1 VSPLYI
7 ALQIYWYNVSEFVSR
22 MHGPKF
28 FMSEVVVLCL
38 HEPVI
43 FGIML
48 GELAVHYVEHRYLGG
63 LNHQLDAAECKSSCV
78 RVHFL
83 EPIFSSI

>member
-48 GELAVHYVEHRYLGG
+48 GELAGHYVEHRYLGG

>member
-7 ALQIYWYNVSEFVSR
+7 ALQIYWYNVSEFVSSI
-22 MHGPKF
+22 HGPKF
-28 FMSEVVVLCL
+28 FMSEVEVACL

-48 GELAVHYVEHRYLGG
+48 GELAGHYVELRYLGD
-63 LNHQLDAAECKSSCV
+63 QLDAAECKSSCV